1 MHSYIQVKKLILV
14 GVRKNYIT
22 KFHSGVNII
31 YGDSD
36 TGKSS
41 ILEFI
46 NYLLGSSSIEV
57 GDEIATS
64 VKHAALEIDINGK
77 PKTIV
82 REIYDNNAYVNVYPC
97 TFDETSNFHPDIYCP
112 NFNSN
117 NAPDGFFS
125 DFLLDSLNYPKVKIK
140 KAPTQASSDMQRLGF
155 RSLFKYCYLNQD
167 DVGSK
172 SFLDLGNWAKATI
185 NREVFKYIFN
195 VLDSNITEMQ
205 QEIGLKTKTI
215 QLTKSKLKTVSEFL
229 RDTNC
234 ISLDDIDFKLATIE
248 DMSEHLSGEL
258 SKLNSQMVASNEN
271 YAKLNSIF
279 KELSLNERSMKSQIQ
294 STGQLIDKYSR
305 LKNDYGNDINK
316 IKSTLVAQDRI
327 GDVSLMNKLTTP
339 SSPCPVCEQDIKP
352 SMEETHYLISPKD
365 MLNQELASLK
375 NRRRDIASLIESSI
389 HKSQTL
395 QRALIPVQEDISK
408 IRTMIDTE
416 SIEMITPYLTQRDS
430 LIKELTSLSKEK
442 EAQKTSL
449 KMRNQQV
456 KIQEFLD
463 NQIKLLG
470 ELEEKLALLQ
480 ACTPSMDLILNDL
493 GDFLNTYLEHV
504 NINKRTGISISPKSY
519 APVIRGKDYY
529 SITSGGLRTIC
540 SIGYMLSILDY
551 SYTHEMNHPKLLL
564 IDTVGKYLGKTTKPK
579 YQELTDTKAD
589 VSEGV
594 SDPSKYKN
602 IYDQIIISSEKAEK
616 LGIKSQIILVDND
629 VPDAMVESYSQYIV
643 AHFSS
648 TGDDGLD
655 YGLIDDAN
663 ELHYT

>member
-1 MHSYIQVKKLILV
+1 MHSYIQVKTLILV

-41 ILEFI
+41 ILELI

-57 GDEIATS
+57 GDEISTS
-64 VKHAALEIDINGK
+64 VKYAALEIDLNGK
-77 PKTIV
+77 LKTIV

-97 TFDETSNFHPDIYCP
+97 TFDKISNFHPDIYCP
-112 NFNSN
+112 NFNNN
-117 NAPDGFFS
+117 NAPDGFYS
-125 DFLLDSLNYPKVKIK
+125 DFLLDSLNFPKVKIR
-140 KAPTQASSDMQRLGF
+140 KAPTKASSDMQRLGF

-172 SFLDLGNWAKATI
+172 SFLDLGNWGKATI

-215 QLTKSKLKTVSEFL
+215 QLTKSKLNTVSEFL

-234 ISLDDIDFKLATIE
+234 KSLDDIDFKLEAIE
-248 DMSEHLSGEL
+248 EMSEHLSDEL
-258 SKLNSQMVASNEN
+258 SSLNREMVASSEN
-271 YAKLNSIF
+271 YTKLNSIF
-279 KELSLNERSMKSQIQ
+279 KELSLNEKSMKSQIQ

-327 GDVSLMNKLTTP
+327 GDVSVMNRLTNP
-339 SSPCPVCEQDIKP
+339 ASLCPVCEQDLKP
-352 SMEETHYLISPKD
+352 SLEDTHYLISPKD
-365 MLNQELASLK
+365 MLNQELTSLK
-375 NRRRDIASLIESSI
+375 NRRRDITSLIESCS

-416 SIEMITPYLTQRDS
+416 SVEMITPYLTQRDS
-430 LIKELTSLSKEK
+430 FIRELASLSKEK

-470 ELEEKLALLQ
+470 ELEEKLASLQ
-480 ACTPSMDLILNDL
+480 ARTPSMDLVLNDL
-493 GDFLNTYLEHV
+493 GDFLNTFLKHV
-504 NINKRTGISISPKSY
+504 HINKRTGISISPKSY
-519 APVIRGKDYY
+519 APVIREKDYY

-551 SYTHEMNHPKLLL
+551 SYTHETNHPKLLL
-564 IDTVGKYLGKTTKPK
+564 IDTVGKYLGKTTKAI
-579 YQELTDTKAD
+579 YQEFTDTKAD
-589 VSEGV
+589 INEGV

-602 IYDQIIISSEKAEK
+602 IYNQIITNADKAQK
-616 LGIKSQIILVDND
+616 LGVKSQIILVDND

-648 TGDDGLD
+648 TGESGLD

-663 ELHYT
+663 EFHYS

>member
-1 MHSYIQVKKLILV
+1 MHSYIEVQKLILV
-14 GVRKNYIT
+14 GVRKNYTT

-41 ILEFI
+41 ILELI

-57 GDEIATS
+57 ADEIATS

-77 PKTIV
+77 LKTIV
-82 REIYDNNAYVNVYPC
+82 RDIYDNTAYVNVYPC
-97 TFDETSNFHPDIYCP
+97 TFDRISEFHPDIYCP

-125 DFLLDSLNYPKVKIK
+125 DFLMDSLNYHKVKIK
-140 KAPTQASSDMQRLGF
+140 KAPTKASSEMQRLGF

-172 SFLDLGNWAKATI
+172 SFLDLGNWVKATI

-195 VLDSNITEMQ
+195 VLDSNITEIQ
-205 QEIGLKTKTI
+205 QEIALKTKAI
-215 QLTKSKLKTVSEFL
+215 QQTKSKLNTVSDFL

-234 ISLDDIDFKLATIE
+234 KSLDDIDFKLEAIE
-248 DMSEHLSGEL
+248 EMSDNLSSEL
-258 SKLNSQMVASNEN
+258 SRLNKEMVASNEN
-271 YAKLNSIF
+271 YAKLRSIF
-279 KELSLNERSMKSQIQ
+279 NELSLNEKSIKNQIQ

-316 IKSTLVAQDRI
+316 IKSTLVAQEVI
-327 GDVSLMNKLTTP
+327 GEFSIINKLKTP
-339 SSPCPVCEQDIKP
+339 AIPCPVCEQDMKP
-352 SMEETHYLISPKD
+352 ITEDAHYLISPKD
-365 MLNQELASLK
+365 MLNQELISLRS
-375 NRRRDIASLIESSI
+375 RRKDISLLIESCTY
-389 HKSQTL
+389 KSQTL
-395 QRALIPVQEDISK
+395 QRSLIPVQEDIAK
-408 IRTMIDTE
+408 IRTMLDTE
-416 SIEMITPYLTQRDS
+416 SVEMITPYLTQRDT
-430 LIKELTSLSKEK
+430 LVKELASLSKEK
-442 EAQKTSL
+442 EAQQTSL

-456 KIQEFLD
+456 KIQEFLE

-470 ELEEKLALLQ
+470 DLEEKLASLQ
-480 ACTPSMDLILNDL
+480 ARTPSLDLVLNDL
-493 GDFLNTYLEHV
+493 GDFLNSYLGYV
-504 NINKRTGISISPKSY
+504 NISKRTGISISKKTF
-519 APVIRGKDYY
+519 APVIRGKDYD

-564 IDTVGKYLGKTTKPK
+564 IDTVGKYLGKTLKPK
-579 YQELTDTKAD
+579 YQDLTDRIAD

-602 IYDQIIISSEKAEK
+602 IYDQIIRSSEKAK
-616 LGIKSQIILVDND
+616 QLGVKSQIILVDND
-629 VPDAMVESYSQYIV
+629 VPDAMVEYYSQYIV

-648 TGDDGLD
+648 TGEDGLD

-663 ELHYT
+663 EVYHI